1 MANGTITL
9 DTPKSTVAGYI
20 KWTSEASSATNN
32 YSLVSAYVY
41 LKKTDGYTSW
51 GDFSGKLTINGTSYS
66 FSKNATLGSSY
77 VLMTSKTGV
86 RVNHDSDGTKKIT
99 RYSHA
104 CPLSA
109 GTRKCL
115 LSEYAPD
122 VDRLSL
128 RNGSQS
134 YGYSRHKGHRFVLY
148 TGKSHFE

>member
-66 FSKNATLGSSY
+66 FSKKCDFRFLLCADDLE
-77 VLMTSKTGV
+77 
-86 RVNHDSDGTKKIT
+86 DG
-99 RYSHA
+99 
-104 CPLSA
+104 
-109 GTRKCL
+109 GQG
-115 LSEYAPD
+115 E
-122 VDRLSL
+122 
-128 RNGSQS
+128 
-134 YGYSRHKGHRFVLY
+134 SRQ
-148 TGKSHFE
+148 